1 MCFRSCVPIHSFI
14 WNGRSINN
22 REEICA
28 LKKGPDFSTRPAPRP
43 IAALSFAASRLQHH
57 YLLFGLSPELQK
69 MWIVGRVE
77 KCIRYWILIA
87 LSMYLFEVPTILANS
102 FSAVCTNFDESFD
115 VSYKS

>member
-1 MCFRSCVPIHSFI
+1 
-14 WNGRSINN
+14 
-22 REEICA
+22 
-28 LKKGPDFSTRPAPRP
+28 
-43 IAALSFAASRLQHH
+43 
-57 YLLFGLSPELQK
+57 